1 MAPQTASP
9 LTDAEASNPPSRERA
24 SAGAI
29 HESAYRHVTGEARY
43 VDDLPLPA
51 GCLFGWVV
59 TSPHPHA
66 RVTGIDTSRAKAAPG
81 VRAVLTAADIPG
93 HNDVGAIIPDEPL
106 FAEGEV
112 HTVGQAVA
120 FVVADTATQARKAA
134 ALVEVGYEPLPAL
147 LTIDAGI
154 AAGAFLSEPHT
165 IQRGE
170 PKRAI
175 AEAPVQ
181 LAGEVRT
188 GAQEHFYLETQAS
201 LVVPE
206 EGGTL
211 RIACSTQHPSEV
223 QAKVAE
229 VLGKPRS
236 TVVVEVPRMGGGFG
250 GKESQAAPYA
260 CMAALA
266 ALSTGRPV
274 KVWLNR
280 DQDMT
285 QTGRRHP
292 FFSRFEAGFSK
303 DGQLLGLEVDMF
315 ADGGWANDLSRS
327 VLDRGLFHLDNAY
340 FLPHVRCTG
349 RVVKTNL
356 PSNTAFRGFGGPQGI
371 FVIEEILNRAAAQ
384 LGLDP
389 VEIRRRNFY
398 GGEGRDTTHYG
409 QKIQNDRLPDVMALL
424 ESRVDLAARQA
435 DIAAFNAQSG
445 RVKRGGG
452 LMPVK
457 FGISFTASHLNQ
469 AGALVQIY
477 ADGSVQLN
485 HGGTEMGQ
493 GLHSKM
499 LWVAATELG
508 IPVDRIRAMTTATD
522 KVPNTSAT
530 AASSG
535 ADLNGMAVRA
545 ACVTLRERLAEVACR
560 ALGLDPSEAAGV
572 GFEEGEV
579 FHPKAQER
587 LTFEA
592 LVAKAYMQQVSLSA
606 TGYYRTPDIAYD
618 PKLGRGTPFH
628 YFAYGVAWV
637 ELEVNGLTGEHRL
650 LRVDIAHD
658 VGESLADRI
667 DIGQIEGAFLQGW
680 GWLTCEEILHH
691 PTDGRLLTHSA
702 GTYKIPAYGDAPL
715 HFEVSL
721 LRGAP
726 QPGTIHGSKAVGE
739 PPFMFGIG
747 AVTALHQAIAAF
759 GPPGRE
765 VRLSM
770 PATAESVLRAVV
782 LQQV

>member
-1 MAPQTASP
+1 PDRSSKRPPSKPHRGLPIATPRLPRCVDMAPQTASP

-134 ALVEVGYEPLPAL
+134 ALVEVTYEPLPAL
-147 LTIDAGI
+147 LSVDAGI
-154 AAGAFLSEPHT
+154 AAGAFHSEPHT

-188 GAQEHFYLETQAS
+188 GSQEHFYLETQAS
-201 LVVPE
+201 LAIPE

-371 FVIEEILNRAAAQ
+371 FVIEEILNRA
-384 LGLDP
+384 
-389 VEIRRRNFY
+389 
-398 GGEGRDTTHYG
+398 
-409 QKIQNDRLPDVMALL
+409 
-424 ESRVDLAARQA
+424 
-435 DIAAFNAQSG
+435 
-445 RVKRGGG
+445 
-452 LMPVK
+452 
-457 FGISFTASHLNQ
+457 
-469 AGALVQIY
+469 
-477 ADGSVQLN
+477 
-485 HGGTEMGQ
+485 
-493 GLHSKM
+493 
-499 LWVAATELG
+499 
-508 IPVDRIRAMTTATD
+508 
-522 KVPNTSAT
+522 
-530 AASSG
+530 
-535 ADLNGMAVRA
+535 
-545 ACVTLRERLAEVACR
+545 
-560 ALGLDPSEAAGV
+560 
-572 GFEEGEV
+572 
-579 FHPKAQER
+579 
-587 LTFEA
+587 
-592 LVAKAYMQQVSLSA
+592 
-606 TGYYRTPDIAYD
+606 
-618 PKLGRGTPFH
+618 
-628 YFAYGVAWV
+628 
-637 ELEVNGLTGEHRL
+637 
-650 LRVDIAHD
+650 
-658 VGESLADRI
+658 
-667 DIGQIEGAFLQGW
+667 
-680 GWLTCEEILHH
+680 
-691 PTDGRLLTHSA
+691 
-702 GTYKIPAYGDAPL
+702 
-715 HFEVSL
+715 
-721 LRGAP
+721 
-726 QPGTIHGSKAVGE
+726 
-739 PPFMFGIG
+739 
-747 AVTALHQAIAAF
+747 
-759 GPPGRE
+759 
-765 VRLSM
+765 
-770 PATAESVLRAVV
+770 
-782 LQQV
+782 